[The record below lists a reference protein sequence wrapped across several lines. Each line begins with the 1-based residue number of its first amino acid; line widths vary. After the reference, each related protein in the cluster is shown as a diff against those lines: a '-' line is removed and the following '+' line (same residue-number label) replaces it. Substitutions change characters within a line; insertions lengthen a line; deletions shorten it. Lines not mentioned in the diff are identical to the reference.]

1 MLSEIDYRNVVTFD
15 LVSYVSLN
23 SAIETRRRFKATV
36 RCVGI
41 SLQNSGI
48 RETYIANYD
57 DSLSPDLS
65 MNTLSK
71 LHDSNP

>member
-41 SLQNSGI
+41 SLQNYGI
-48 RETYIANYD
+48 KRNLYSELRR
-57 DSLSPDLS
+57 LSFSRPV
-65 MNTLSK
+65 NEYAQQAA
-71 LHDSNP
+71 